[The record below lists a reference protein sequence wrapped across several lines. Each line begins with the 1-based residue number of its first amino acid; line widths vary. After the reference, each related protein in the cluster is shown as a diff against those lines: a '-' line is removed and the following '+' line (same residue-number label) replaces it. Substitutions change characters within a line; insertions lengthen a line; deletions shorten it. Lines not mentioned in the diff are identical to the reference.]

1 MNIDRLKIVI
11 SRDRNNSLKKITD
24 KKIEINKNRVRDLNL
39 IIYSA

>member
-1 MNIDRLKIVI
+1 MKIDRLKIVI
-11 SRDRNNSLKKITD
+11 SRDHNNSLKKITD